1 MHRAIVRH
9 ATTEDLEDL
18 LRFEQGI
25 VSAERPF
32 DRTIQDGSIH
42 YYDIRRMLTSPEVQ
56 FVVAESDSRI
66 VACGFARID
75 AAKPYLKHR
84 LQAYVGLIYVDPAH
98 RGEGLCGKIIDE
110 LKRWCRAKDVAEMR
124 LEVYHDNLAAVK
136 AYEKAGF
143 SKHMMEMRI
152 CLSDE

>member
-1 MHRAIVRH
+1 MHRAIVRY

-42 YYDIRRMLTSPEVQ
+42 YYDIRGMLTRADVQ

-66 VACGFARID
+66 VGCGFARID
-75 AAKPYLKHR
+75 TAKPYLRHR
-84 LQAYVGLIYVDPAH
+84 LQAYVGLIYVDPKH

-110 LKRWCRAKDVAEMR
+110 LKRWCRSKDVAEMR
-124 LEVYHDNLAAVK
+124 LEVYPDNLAAVK

-143 SKHMMEMRI
+143 SKHMLEMRA
-152 CLSDE
+152 CSSDE

>member
-1 MHRAIVRH
+1 MNRAIVRQ

-42 YYDIRRMLTSPEVQ
+42 YYDIRRMLSSAEVQ
-56 FVVAESDSRI
+56 FVVAESNSSI
-66 VACGFARID
+66 VGCGFARID

-84 LQAYVGLIYVDPAH
+84 LQAYVGLIYVDPGH
-98 RGEGLCGKIIDE
+98 RGEGLSGKIIDE
-110 LKRWCRAKDVAEMR
+110 LKRWCRSKDVAEMR

-143 SKHMMEMRI
+143 AKHMMEMRV